1 MRNRKNK
8 SSPKV
13 DKIKKGKIEELTPP
27 EDHDMLK
34 KSIEK
39 LQHLNENL
47 NRDSVSN
54 AVFTLF
60 YISVIRGRSSHTCPV
75 RR

>member
-8 SSPKV
+8 SSPKAEKTSK
-13 DKIKKGKIEELTPP
+13 DKIEEITPS

-47 NRDSVSN
+47 NRDSVSYLRF
-54 AVFTLF
+54 V
-60 YISVIRGRSSHTCPV
+60 
-75 RR
+75 